1 MNGER
6 ALFDRAPRLRDLVP
20 FVELADGLATPTA
33 RVDERLW
40 VKRDDLS
47 DSRYGGNKVRKLEHL
62 LAVAQRRGGTVL
74 TAGAIGSHHVVATA
88 VHAARLG
95 LEVEAVR
102 FAQPENDHVL
112 AMAATAEA
120 VGVRTTMAGRAELMP
135 FVLAQ
140 RWAELSRKGGT
151 LVTPGGSTPL
161 GVLGYVGAGLE
172 LVDTFAA
179 EGWDEPDDVVVA
191 LGSGGTSVGLAVGL
205 ALGGWR
211 RAQVVAV
218 RVADAIVTN
227 RLVLAGLEAGVRSLL
242 ALGGLLPPPARW
254 AIDTAWFGPGYGHST
269 EAATAAADRAAALG
283 IASEPTYTAKA
294 LAAAFARHDAGR
306 EVVYLQTLA
315 APDHVAR
322 GPSAFPRQ

>member
-1 MNGER
+1 VSGGDRDR
-6 ALFDRAPRLRDLVP
+6 ALFERSPRLRDLVP
-20 FVELADGLATPTA
+20 FVALADGLPTA
-33 RVDERLW
+33 TTPVADGFW
-40 VKRDDLS
+40 VKHDDAS

-62 LAVAQRRGGTVL
+62 LAVAQRRGGPVL

-102 FAQPENDHVL
+102 FPQPENDHVRAMG
-112 AMAATAEA
+112 AMADS

-140 RWAELSRKGGT
+140 RWAVLSRRGGT

-172 LVDTFAA
+172 LVGSFAA
-179 EGWDEPDDVVVA
+179 EGWEEPDDVVVA

-211 RAQVVAV
+211 RATVVAV

-227 RLVLAGLEAGVRSLL
+227 RVVLGGMEAGVRSLL
-242 ALGGLLPPPARW
+242 AVGGVAPPSSRWTIDAR
-254 AIDTAWFGPGYGHST
+254 WFGPGYGHAT
-269 EAATAAADRAAALG
+269 DEATAAAERAAALG
-283 IASEPTYTAKA
+283 VASEPTYTAKA
-294 LAAAFARHDAGR
+294 LAAAFDRIDAGR
-306 EVVYLQTLA
+306 RVVYVQTYA
-315 APDHVAR
+315 
-322 GPSAFPRQ
+322 G